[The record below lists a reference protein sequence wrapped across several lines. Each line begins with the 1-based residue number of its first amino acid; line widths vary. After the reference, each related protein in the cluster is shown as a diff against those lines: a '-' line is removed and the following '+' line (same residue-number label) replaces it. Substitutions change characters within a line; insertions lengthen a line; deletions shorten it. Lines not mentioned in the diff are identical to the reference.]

1 VNGFKKYGIGQGAAY
16 IYIETIIGLLSGYVL
31 WFILSR
37 IATPEAIGV
46 SSAIISFSAIFAGIA
61 TIGVPYGIS
70 HFLGKSL
77 SNQHLEKRV
86 FINTSILIVASG
98 IFATST
104 IVYFIREWINLSLD
118 LNLIIL
124 SILLIATYSMTS
136 LFRSI
141 VVATLDTKRL
151 PIITLVSSVTRTILA
166 IVLVLSIMPGV
177 GIIIGYLS
185 YQVVSCF
192 FLAYIVM
199 RVFGLGGKIYFP
211 KFRTTFKSI
220 ITASVPS
227 WIPALITSIGSGD
240 LGIIIIF
247 GSKGASQAGSYF
259 LAYAIFSAI
268 AAVSYSLF
276 TIAFPLLS
284 GMVDGRKG
292 LTWNL
297 IKISLIV
304 SLPVSSSII
313 FYSHNITLLFGT
325 AYTNAA
331 IPLEILLLSLLPN
344 CVLIGVTTLTYS
356 YGNFRQVLFLGLAA
370 AVPRVIL
377 YFTLVGTYGTT
388 GVAISYSVGS
398 VVAFIVSIFIAKK
411 IGLIISW
418 RDVLSVM
425 MIPLGVSLGVS
436 LCFVY
441 FNINYIVGIIA
452 SIGISYVVFIKL
464 EILKRHEVENT
475 LSLLPSNIGK
485 PIIKIVS
492 ILGTKINREY

>member
-37 IATPEAIGV
+37 ITTPEAIGV

-77 SNQHLEKRV
+77 SNQQLEKKV

-104 IVYFIREWINLSLD
+104 IVYFIREWINVSLD
-118 LNLIIL
+118 VNLIIL
-124 SILLIATYSMTS
+124 SILLIATYSMTY

-141 VVATLDTKRL
+141 VIATLDTKRL

-166 IVLVLSIMPGV
+166 IVLVFSIMPGV

-185 YQVVSCF
+185 YQVVSCL
-192 FLAYIVM
+192 FLAFIVM

-211 KFRTTFKSI
+211 KIRETFKSLI
-220 ITASVPS
+220 IASIPS

-259 LAYAIFSAI
+259 LAYAVFSAI

-284 GMVDGRKG
+284 GMVDGRKR

-313 FYSHNITLLFGT
+313 FYSYNITLLFGT
-325 AYTNAA
+325 AYTDASV
-331 IPLEILLLSLLPN
+331 PLAVLLLSLLPN
-344 CVLIGVTTLTYS
+344 CIVIGVTTLAYS

-377 YFTLVGTYGTT
+377 YFLLVGPYGTT

-398 VVAFIVSIFIAKK
+398 VVAFIVSIMIAKK

-425 MIPLGVSLGVS
+425 LIPLGLSLS
-436 LCFVY
+436 FAY
-441 FNINYIVGIIA
+441 FNINYIIGIIA
-452 SIGISYVVFIKL
+452 SIVVSYVVFIKL

-475 LSLLPSNIGK
+475 LSLLPENIGQ
-485 PIIKIVS
+485 PIIKLVS
-492 ILGTKINREY
+492 VLGTKINREY